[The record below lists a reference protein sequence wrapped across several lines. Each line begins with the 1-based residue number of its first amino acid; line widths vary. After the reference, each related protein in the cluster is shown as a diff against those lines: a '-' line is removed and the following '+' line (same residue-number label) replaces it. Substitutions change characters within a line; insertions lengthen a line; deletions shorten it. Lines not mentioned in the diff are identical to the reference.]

1 MEQEL
6 KKGCSPKDTVVYEL
20 HGNLYL
26 NITNRCTL
34 RCRHCPK
41 FNKTWSVQDYNLRL
55 ASEPD
60 VLQLLDLVGD
70 PGRYNEI
77 VFCGMGEPTKRLD
90 TVLALSR
97 ALKHRGGKVRLNT
110 DGLANLI
117 HGRDVTTELAE
128 CVDEV
133 SISMNAQNTDVYL
146 QHCRPKMAYSYEYML
161 EFARKLR
168 RRMEGVTL
176 TAVDGLEGV
185 DISQCRQ
192 MAEAMRINFRTRTL
206 GLVG

>member
-1 MEQEL
+1 MEQEMKRPCL
-6 KKGCSPKDTVVYEL
+6 EKGTVVYEL

-60 VLQLLDLVGD
+60 VMQLLELIGD
-70 PGRYNEI
+70 PRQYNQI

-90 TVLALSR
+90 SVLSLSR
-97 ALKHRGGKVRLNT
+97 ALKHQGGKVRLNT

-117 HGRDVTTELAE
+117 HGRDVTKELSE

-133 SISMNAQNTDVYL
+133 SISMNAQNSEVYL

-161 EFARKLR
+161 EFARKLSS
-168 RRMEGVTL
+168 RMDAVTL

-185 DISQCRQ
+185 DIGQCQ
-192 MAEAMRINFRTRTL
+192 KMADAMRVNFRPRSL
-206 GLVG
+206 GVVG